1 MWGESRG
8 RAPLKAGQWKL
19 EWSPTRQLL
28 PTPGCP
34 LRCLLPLHSSQD
46 DSFKGQIMS
55 YPSDPGSH
63 GWSPRE
69 LTSLTLNSRTQ
80 ILWHGGFSGP
90 NYYPSHLS
98 FPHTTSC
105 TELPTCLESI
115 LHLHASKSLHG
126 LVLQCL
132 FFMVHAHLSVECKF
146 PLNCKCHEGK
156 SLTYLILDFPES
168 TTMFGTQ

>member
-1 MWGESRG
+1 MRRVKGQGSSEG
-8 RAPLKAGQWKL
+8 RAAETGVVTNQAATSHPRMSTEG
-19 EWSPTRQLL
+19 
-28 PTPGCP
+28 
-34 LRCLLPLHSSQD
+34 LLPLYSSQD

-69 LTSLTLNSRTQ
+69 LTSLTLNPG
-80 ILWHGGFSGP
+80 LKFFGMAAFSGP

-98 FPHTTSC
+98 FPHATSC

-115 LHLHASKSLHG
+115 LHSHASKSLHG
-126 LVLQCL
+126 LVPQCL
-132 FFMVHAHLSVECKF
+132 FFMVQAYLSVECKF